1 MKLKKLGGLCLCG
14 ALVLSMAGCGNSGKV
29 VDKPTEVEKPSVEQ
43 SAPVETPIETPV
55 ESNTSVEEVEKADSI
70 TEEMQTVISA
80 FLKSNIDGTG
90 LVEKIGIFNSDYE
103 YVEHTRYY
111 DDALLCKAMM
121 KDNVFTNI
129 AKASELTVLDVEAV
143 SRGIYK
149 VSVKN
154 DLGNEFELVVH
165 KHNDSYIIDA
175 SRLFLPAKLALPKG
189 IEPYLNGVLLSESE
203 IVGYGSYGNCRYD
216 IPYVLAHIENKM
228 EYETGFSEPFSKT
241 FIVDSVLSDEE
252 RIDLRYNIS
261 SEDLKV
267 ILPKV
272 SELWTALHTA
282 AMNKDTAG
290 ISALLTEDS
299 PLLVNTIIDGHKAS
313 AAKLTVKQFDV
324 RSDVP
329 SIINSKDIIALNL
342 RGVFIGE
349 YAFGT
354 HTPSEF
360 NWVVIHI
367 QEDGSYK
374 IHDAS
379 TNVWIDGDINAFSDD

>member
-1 MKLKKLGGLCLCG
+1 
-14 ALVLSMAGCGNSGKV
+14 
-29 VDKPTEVEKPSVEQ
+29 
-43 SAPVETPIETPV
+43 VETPVETPV
-55 ESNTSVEEVEKADSI
+55 ESNTSSTEVEKADSI
-70 TEEMQTVISA
+70 TEEMQTVVSA

-121 KDNVFTNI
+121 KDSVFTNI
-129 AKASELTVLDVEAV
+129 AKASELTVLDVETV

-154 DLGNEFELVVH
+154 DLGNEFELVVYN
-165 KHNDSYIIDA
+165 HNDAYIIDA
-175 SRLFLPAKLALPKG
+175 SSLFLPAKLALPND

-228 EYETGFSEPFSKT
+228 EYETGFSEPFNKT
-241 FIVDSVLSDEE
+241 FIVDAVLSDDE
-252 RIDLRYNIS
+252 RVDLRYTVS
-261 SEDLKV
+261 SEDLKT

-282 AMNKDTAG
+282 AKNQDTAAVA
-290 ISALLTEDS
+290 ALLTEDS
-299 PLLVNTIIDGHKAS
+299 PLLVNTIIDGHKATN
-313 AAKLTVKQFDV
+313 AKLTLKQFDA
-324 RSDVP
+324 RTDVLNLA
-329 SIINSKDIIALNL
+329 NSKNILALNL
-342 RGVFIGE
+342 RGTFIGE
-349 YAFGT
+349 YIYGT
-354 HTPSEF
+354 RTPSKF

-374 IHDAS
+374 LYDAS
-379 TNVWIDGDINAFSDD
+379 TPVWIDADINANPTTGDVVLSLNKATAVAQGDTKAVTAGAVYDALCWVEFE

>member
-1 MKLKKLGGLCLCG
+1 MKLNKLGSLCLCG
-14 ALVLSMAGCGNSGKV
+14 ALVLSMAGCGNSGQV

-43 SAPVETPIETPV
+43 STPVETPV
-55 ESNTSVEEVEKADSI
+55 ESNTSSTEVEKVDSI

-129 AKASELTVLDVEAV
+129 AKTSELTVLDVETV

-154 DLGNEFELVVH
+154 DLGSEFELVVY
-165 KHNDSYIIDA
+165 KHNDAYIIDA
-175 SRLFLPAKLALPKG
+175 SRLFLPANLALPNG

-203 IVGYGSYGNCRYD
+203 IVGYGPYGNCRYD

-241 FIVDSVLSDEE
+241 FIVDAVAIDDE
-252 RIDLRYNIS
+252 RVDLRYTVS
-261 SEDLKV
+261 SEDLKI

-282 AMNKDTAG
+282 AKNQDTAG
-290 ISALLTEDS
+290 VSALLTEDS
-299 PLLVNTIIDGHKAS
+299 PLLVNTIIDGHKS
-313 AAKLTVKQFDV
+313 TDAKLTVKQFDV
-324 RSDVP
+324 RPDVLNL
-329 SIINSKDIIALNL
+329 INSKNILALNL

-349 YAFGT
+349 YSFGT
-354 HTPSEF
+354 YTPSEF

-374 IHDAS
+374 LYDAS
-379 TNVWIDGDINAFSDD
+379 TPVWIDGDINSFSND